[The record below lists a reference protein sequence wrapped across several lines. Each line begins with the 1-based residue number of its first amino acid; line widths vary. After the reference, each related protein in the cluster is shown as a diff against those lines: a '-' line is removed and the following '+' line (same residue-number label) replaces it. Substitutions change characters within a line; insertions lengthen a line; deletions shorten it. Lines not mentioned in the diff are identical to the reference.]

1 MLQALA
7 APLPRV
13 AFCPTG
19 GITFANAPDYLSL
32 PNVLCVGM
40 SSIVTKAWL
49 DAGDWAAIRNAA
61 NEAAKLV
68 PGLGAG

>member
-1 MLQALA
+1 
-7 APLPRV
+7 
-13 AFCPTG
+13 
-19 GITFANAPDYLSL
+19 
-32 PNVLCVGM
+32 M

-61 NEAAKLV
+61 TVAAKLA